1 MLRTIVQEQVSA
13 IMVLPNRIS
22 VALANNVDANRLRY
36 PIPKVSIFFEILCIK
51 FKKKKNTHCHCHVS
65 YLTTSNSI
73 FHKIWKAIVLPF
85 WILVGCF
92 FKTRLH
98 FVNASSWEIG

>member
-36 PIPKVSIFFEILCIK
+36 PIPKVSIFFEILYVLN
-51 FKKKKNTHCHCHVS
+51 FFKNTHCHCHVS
-65 YLTTSNSI
+65 YLTTSNSV
-73 FHKIWKAIVLPF
+73 FHKIWKVIALPF
-85 WILVGCF
+85 WILVRCF
-92 FKTRLH
+92 FKTRLD